1 MEDDFD
7 YMEKVCEKGMRR
19 RVDVFDENIF
29 GFCNLMFI
37 GLWFLRLKW
46 DWKDEKLFF
55 CFFVFKLLKDVI
67 WGVCEEV
74 DEL

>member
-7 YMEKVCEKGMRR
+7 YMEKVCEKGMR

-37 GLWFLRLKW
+37 GL
-46 DWKDEKLFF
+46 
-55 CFFVFKLLKDVI
+55 
-67 WGVCEEV
+67 
-74 DEL
+74 

>member
-37 GLWFLRLKW
+37 GL
-46 DWKDEKLFF
+46 
-55 CFFVFKLLKDVI
+55 
-67 WGVCEEV
+67 
-74 DEL
+74 